1 MEYYGNNDWRDYLRR
16 QNELA
21 HFGIPKRSGRY
32 PWGSG
37 ENPYHHGASA
47 PGGYKKKKQKELR
60 DFTTADNRRV
70 GRATMQYGGLVGL
83 ATIRDIQKGRQ
94 DTQYSKYTEPELD
107 RIASSRNSLKGYL
120 LGGTIAG
127 KLEEKKID
135 RDKKLLG
142 DKYKQFSEYTDE
154 QIKRM
159 DEAHGKPYGEE
170 HREWYRV
177 MKENAKAINAARK
190 EAKSEQKIATKEN
203 QDNFTG
209 KQHDA
214 SNIVDKYHNNV
225 ESLSEA
231 DYKKLRDTSKEI
243 RNKGER
249 ATNAESALEKQANTI
264 LENRIANE
272 VKRAKEK
279 DNYDFNFL
287 EAIQNKQI
295 IKNGHEAERLKAY
308 EEYLRDP
315 EGFWD
320 KLDKYK
326 DM

>member
-1 MEYYGNNDWRDYLRR
+1 MEYYGNNDWRDYLRER
-16 QNELA
+16 NELM
-21 HFGIPKRSGRY
+21 HFGIPKRSGGY

-47 PGGYKKKKQKELR
+47 PGGRRRRKYQYTDADLQRIKK
-60 DFTTADNRRV
+60 
-70 GRATMQYGGLVGL
+70 
-83 ATIRDIQKGRQ
+83 
-94 DTQYSKYTEPELD
+94 
-107 RIASSRNSLKGYL
+107 ASSRGTM
-120 LGGTIAG
+120 LGGPLGGIIGGSISARRIRKEAERNGITN
-127 KLEEKKID
+127 LVPDEDVEKI
-135 RDKKLLG
+135 RDKQKNG
-142 DKYKQFSEYTDE
+142 REYTDE
-154 QIKRM
+154 ELKRI
-159 DEAHGKPYGEE
+159 E
-170 HREWYRV
+170 
-177 MKENAKAINAARK
+177 KAASRGTMLGGPLGGVIAGSVSARNIRK
-190 EAKSEQKIATKEN
+190 EAKAEQKVATKEN

-209 KQHDA
+209 KQQDA

-249 ATNAESALEKQANTI
+249 ATNAEWALEKQANTI

-295 IKNGHEAERLKAY
+295 IENEHEAERLKAY

-326 DM
+326 DL